1 MAEMS
6 GRTALDT
13 IQKAIKDEQDRTRK
27 LDVDLGRANDEMLK
41 IDVARS
47 KLLKELARLRLEFL
61 SGSDI
66 LTRIDETDKQALALL
81 EKRSSAIAA
90 INANLDRYEAER
102 SQLEAQRS
110 ALGDELE
117 AAAKAIDDAE
127 VAVQE
132 RLKVDPAHVEQQRV
146 AQESERIAVHADEKA
161 TVSQQEQDS
170 KGASYRAD
178 PLFMYLYG
186 RGYGTTSYRARGLTR
201 WLDGKVANLIGYH
214 DARPNYARLLELP
227 LRLRE
232 HAEWVGAQADEEFA
246 KLKALDEKA
255 RTAAGIEE
263 LEKRKAA
270 ISQRID
276 EVDAAIHKAAE
287 ANQQL
292 LVEAET
298 HAKGEDAAFVKAV
311 GYLSSEFG
319 RDEVQTLRT
328 QALTTPFP
336 DDDVVVSQILD
347 LEAEKA
353 RRAETVTELKNV
365 AEANRKRVGELEEIR
380 REFTQRQYDVPG
392 STFSNGNMVA
402 AVLSQLLMGSLS
414 KASFW
419 NVLQQQRRYNPP
431 RTDPT
436 FGSGG
441 FGRGTVWGGST
452 RSSGGGIGGMIGGM
466 ILGEILDGLGDALS
480 NSGRGGGGSSRSSRG
495 SWGGGGGS
503 FGGTSRARSSSSGSR
518 STPTRSSSRGRG
530 GGFKT
535 GGKF

>member
-1 MAEMS
+1 MS

-13 IQKAIKDEQDRTRK
+13 IQKAIRDEQERTRK
-27 LDVDLGRANDEMLK
+27 LDADLGKANDELLK

-47 KLLKELARLRLEFL
+47 KLLKELARLRLQFL

-66 LTRIDETDKQALALL
+66 LTRIDETDRQALALL
-81 EKRSSAIAA
+81 EKRSSIISGISAR
-90 INANLDRYEAER
+90 LDDYETRRAD
-102 SQLEAQRS
+102 LEARRA

-117 AAAKAIDDAE
+117 AAMRAIDDAE

-132 RLKVDPAHVEQQRV
+132 RLKTDAAYLEQKRV
-146 AQESERIAVHADEKA
+146 AQESERVAVHADEKA
-161 TVSQQEQDS
+161 TLSEQEQDS
-170 KGASYRAD
+170 KGASYRDD

-201 WLDGKVANLIGYH
+201 WLDGKVARLIGYH
-214 DARPNYARLLELP
+214 DARPNYARLLDLP
-227 LRLRE
+227 VRLRE

-246 KLKALDEKA
+246 KLKVLDEQA
-255 RTAAGIEE
+255 RSAAGIEG
-263 LEKRKAA
+263 LEKTRDAV
-270 ISQRID
+270 SSRIAQ
-276 EVDAAIHKAAE
+276 VDAEIHAAAE

-292 LVEAET
+292 LLEAET
-298 HAKGEDAAFVKAV
+298 HAKGEDAAFVQAV
-311 GYLSSEFG
+311 AFLSSEFSREEV
-319 RDEVQTLRT
+319 RDLRQ

-336 DDDVVVSQILD
+336 EDDVIVSQVLD

-353 RRAETVTELKNV
+353 RHAETVAELKNV
-365 AEANRKRVGELEEIR
+365 AEANRKRLGELEQIR

-402 AVLSQLLMGSLS
+402 AVIAQLLMGALS
-414 KASFW
+414 KDSFW
-419 NVLQQQRRYNPP
+419 NVLKQQRRYNPP

-441 FGRGTVWGGST
+441 FGRGTIWGGSPNVGRDIGGQILGEVLSGLGGVLGEMA
-452 RSSGGGIGGMIGGM
+452 RSSG
-466 ILGEILDGLGDALS
+466 
-480 NSGRGGGGSSRSSRG
+480 RSSSSRG
-495 SWGGGGGS
+495 SWGSGGGS

-518 STPTRSSSRGRG
+518 PSTSRSGSIKR